1 MVSQTDLQLG
11 KILWDYH
18 CRLDQLPDLINSHKR
33 VIVGLGSYDLRV
45 AEYCARLYLQGYASK
60 IVFSGKSG
68 NWTVGRWNE
77 TEAEVFAK
85 SAMHLG
91 VPASAIL
98 LEKNASNIGENIKFT
113 KELLMPESLNAID
126 EIILVTK
133 PNTTRRAYATF
144 MVHWSEINLIVSAPS
159 GVKFED
165 IAIGRTTKD
174 LIDELV
180 GDTER
185 IINYPTRGY
194 QITQEIPESV
204 MQAYVKLKSA
214 GYTSHCQ
221 S

>member
-1 MVSQTDLQLG
+1 MVSQIDLQLG

-85 SAMHLG
+85 SAMQLG

-98 LEKNASNIGENIKFT
+98 LEKNATNIGENIKFT
-113 KELLMPESLNAID
+113 KELLLKESVIIPD

-144 MVHWSEINLIVSAPS
+144 MVHWSEINLIVSAPN
-159 GVKFED
+159 FEFKNL
-165 IAIGRTTKD
+165 AAGRTIHD

>member
-1 MVSQTDLQLG
+1 MVSQVDLQLA

-45 AEYCARLYLQGYASK
+45 AEYCAKLYLQGYASR

-68 NWTVGRWNE
+68 NWTVGRWSE
-77 TEAEVFAK
+77 TEAEVFSK
-85 SAMHLG
+85 SAMLLG
-91 VPASAIL
+91 VPASVIL
-98 LEKNASNIGENIKFT
+98 LEKNASNIGENIKLT
-113 KELLMPESLNAID
+113 KELLMPESLNTID

-144 MVHWSEINLIVSAPS
+144 MVHWSEMKLIVSAPN
-159 GVKFED
+159 VEFENL
-165 IAIGRTTKD
+165 AAGRTIHD

-185 IINYPTRGY
+185 IINYPNRGY
-194 QITQEIPESV
+194 QITQEIPEPI
-204 MQAYVKLKSA
+204 MQTYVKLKSA

-221 S
+221 L

>member
-1 MVSQTDLQLG
+1 MVSQTDLELG

-33 VIVGLGSYDLRV
+33 VIVGLGSYDLRI
-45 AEYCARLYLQGYASK
+45 ADYCARLYLQGYASK

-68 NWTVGRWNE
+68 NWTAGRWNE

-85 SAMHLG
+85 S
-91 VPASAIL
+91 PASAIL

-113 KELLMPESLNAID
+113 KELLMLESLNAID

-144 MVHWSEINLIVSAPS
+144 MVHWSAINLIVSAPN
-159 GVKFED
+159 FEFKNL
-165 IAIGRTTKD
+165 AAGRTIHD

>member
-1 MVSQTDLQLG
+1 MVSQTDLELG

-18 CRLDQLPDLINSHKR
+18 CRLDQLPDLIDSHKR
-33 VIVGLGSYDLRV
+33 VIVGLGSYDLR
-45 AEYCARLYLQGYASK
+45 AADYCARLYLQGYASK

-113 KELLMPESLNAID
+113 KELLMPESLNAIN

-144 MVHWSEINLIVSAPS
+144 MVHWSEINLIVSAPN
-159 GVKFED
+159 FEFENL
-165 IAIGRTTKD
+165 AAGRTIHD

-185 IINYPTRGY
+185 IINYPARGY

>member
-1 MVSQTDLQLG
+1 MVSQTDLELG

-18 CRLDQLPDLINSHKR
+18 CCLDQLPDLINSHKR
-33 VIVGLGSYDLRV
+33 VIVGLGSYDLRI
-45 AEYCARLYLQGYASK
+45 ADYCARLYLQGYASK

-68 NWTVGRWNE
+68 NWTAGRWNE

-113 KELLMPESLNAID
+113 KELLMLESLNAID

-144 MVHWSEINLIVSAPS
+144 MVHWSAINLIVSAPN
-159 GVKFED
+159 FEFKNL
-165 IAIGRTTKD
+165 AAGRTIHD

>member
-1 MVSQTDLQLG
+1 MISQADLQLA

-18 CRLDQLPDLINSHKR
+18 CRLDQLPELNNSNKR

-45 AEYCARLYLQGYASK
+45 AEYCAKLYLQGYANR
-60 IVFSGKSG
+60 IVFSGKAG
-68 NWTVGRWNE
+68 NWTVGRWSQ

-85 SAMHLG
+85 SAMLLG
-91 VPASAIL
+91 VPASAIF
-98 LEKNASNIGENIKFT
+98 LEKNASNIGENIKLT
-113 KELLMPESLNAID
+113 KELLMSESANTID

-144 MVHWSEINLIVSAPS
+144 MVHWSEVNLTVSAPEV
-159 GVKFED
+159 GFENLATGHT
-165 IAIGRTTKD
+165 IKD

-194 QITQEIPESV
+194 QITQEIPESI

>member
-1 MVSQTDLQLG
+1 MVSQTDLELG

-33 VIVGLGSYDLRV
+33 VIVGLGSYDLRI
-45 AEYCARLYLQGYASK
+45 ADYCARLYLQGYASK

-68 NWTVGRWNE
+68 NWTAGRWNE

-98 LEKNASNIGENIKFT
+98 LEKNETNIGENIKFT
-113 KELLMPESLNAID
+113 KELLMLESLNAID

-144 MVHWSEINLIVSAPS
+144 MVHWSAINLIVSAPN
-159 GVKFED
+159 FEFKNL
-165 IAIGRTTKD
+165 AAGRTIHD

>member
-1 MVSQTDLQLG
+1 MVSQIDLQLG

-85 SAMHLG
+85 SAMQLG

-98 LEKNASNIGENIKFT
+98 LEKNATNIGENIKFT
-113 KELLMPESLNAID
+113 KELLLKESVIIPD

-144 MVHWSEINLIVSAPS
+144 MVHWSEINLIVSAPN
-159 GVKFED
+159 FEFKNL
-165 IAIGRTTKD
+165 AAGRTIHD

-204 MQAYVKLKSA
+204 MQAYVKLKSV